1 MAHPAHLAPAGV
13 QRKLLSHPSAW
24 AVPTVVVMLI
34 CAIMSMLYLGG
45 SVNPNL
51 HIKGFPV
58 AVVNQ
63 DAGTTLPD
71 GTAVDV
77 GESTAQA
84 ITSGVDAEQFDV
96 RSLTLEKAQEQMGRG
111 ELYGAIVLPAD
122 LSSDLIAYAGAAARG
137 ETASQPVVEVL
148 TNPRIGA
155 AATATVTRLGESAFS
170 TAETQIGQQLQ
181 ALVQQT
187 GAAQAAATGSRPAQL
202 SGLAAAAL
210 EAPLDVQVNAYQPL
224 PDGTGGGISAFYYVL
239 LLVLAG
245 FTGSMTAGT
254 LIDSRLGFT
263 PTEVGPRFMLLPHSG
278 ISRRATLIFKWVVMA
293 LIALGV
299 SGLYLAV
306 SQVLDMPVDHPVLL
320 WAFGAAAIFSVA
332 TLAQAIQATVG
343 SLGMIVNLFIF
354 IILAMPSAGATIPL
368 EMLPDFFRWLATF
381 EPMHQ
386 LYLGTRSI
394 LYFDA
399 TAESGLIQGFIATAV
414 FTAIGLL
421 VGLAATTFYDRKGL
435 QRRAADPVTASEP
448 GIPR

>member
-1 MAHPAHLAPAGV
+1 LA
-13 QRKLLSHPSAW
+13 HPSAW
-24 AVPTVVVMLI
+24 AAPAVVVIVI
-34 CAIMSMLYLGG
+34 CVVMSLLYFGG
-45 SVNPNL
+45 SVNPSL
-51 HIKGFPV
+51 HIKDFPI

-63 DAGTTLPD
+63 DSGTTLPS
-71 GTAVDV
+71 GTEVKV
-77 GESTAQA
+77 GESAAAA

-96 RSLTLEKAQEQMGRG
+96 RGLTLQQAQEQMDRG

-122 LSSDLIAYAGAAARG
+122 LSADLVTYAGAAARG
-137 ETASQPVVEVL
+137 EAVTQPVAEVL

-155 AATATVTRLGESAFS
+155 AATATVTRLGQSALS
-170 TAETQIGQQLQ
+170 SADTQIGQQLQ
-181 ALVQQT
+181 ELVQQMS
-187 GAAQAAATGSRPAQL
+187 AAQAAATGASPGQV
-202 SGLAAAAL
+202 SGLATAAL
-210 EAPLDVQVNAYQPL
+210 QAPLDVQVNAYQPL
-224 PDGTGGGISAFYYVL
+224 PDGTGGGVSAFYYVL

-278 ISRRATLIFKWVVMA
+278 ISRRATLMFKWAVMA
-293 LIALGV
+293 LIALSV
-299 SGLYLAV
+299 SAVYLAV
-306 SQVLDMPVDHPVLL
+306 SQILDMPVDHPVLL

-332 TLAQAIQATVG
+332 ALAQAIQAAVG
-343 SLGMIVNLFIF
+343 SLGLIVNLFIF

-368 EMLPDFFRWLATF
+368 EMLPNFFRWLATF

-399 TAESGLIQGFIATAV
+399 SADSGLTRGFIATAV

-421 VGLAATTFYDRKGL
+421 IGLVATTIYDHKGL
-435 QRRAADPVTASEP
+435 HRRVAASTAVAL
-448 GIPR
+448 G